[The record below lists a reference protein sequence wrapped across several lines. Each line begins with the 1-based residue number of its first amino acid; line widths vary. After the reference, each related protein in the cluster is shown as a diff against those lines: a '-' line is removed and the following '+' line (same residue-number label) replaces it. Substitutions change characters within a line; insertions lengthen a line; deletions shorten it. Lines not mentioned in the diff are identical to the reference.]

1 MIGTWPGSNETQ
13 FSLWYPSVLCHD
25 GYFWLWFF
33 LSIHAVFRQGVAKK
47 TGWKQ
52 WCRSSGSS
60 SETYWRPHRQKEPRH
75 LSCSISI
82 CRSSSIQCVFDFFQ
96 SLVYHSVS
104 FPLQVC
110 TWRRRGLHC
119 RLGGVYRP
127 AKRNNGSSN
136 GQIWW
141 QLLRPGWMLRGD
153 KAVVLSAL
161 SGQSTL
167 AAWVT
172 ADIGCEILAN
182 TRTSKPKVQARCS
195 GISPL
200 TTKSRRCG
208 TELGGCHLQ
217 DQPQMRRRCAECME
231 DLPTNHLNSW

>member
-1 MIGTWPGSNETQ
+1 MATFDCVSFIA
-13 FSLWYPSVLCHD
+13 
-25 GYFWLWFF
+25 
-33 LSIHAVFRQGVAKK
+33 LSISKK

-82 CRSSSIQCVFDFFQ
+82 CRSSSIQCLFDFFQ

-172 ADIGCEILAN
+172 ADIGWESLPFPWRLRNLGKHQNKQTQNSSAMFWHFPSYN
-182 TRTSKPKVQARCS
+182 QVKAVWYRTWRLPSSRPTPDAQKMRGVYGRFTYK
-195 GISPL
+195 SPQFMVNVG
-200 TTKSRRCG
+200 K
-208 TELGGCHLQ
+208 
-217 DQPQMRRRCAECME
+217 
-231 DLPTNHLNSW
+231 